1 MKLTSFIATLA
12 TGVAVGL
19 LLAPKKGEEL
29 RKDLTDK
36 TQDTF
41 NKFKEMS
48 KEDFEATL
56 KNTISDLKQV
66 INDFDFDEFKENSAN
81 KLNELKIKI
90 EDLYNQVQEND
101 NFNIVKEKASVIARD
116 VTVKFDDIKQKITN
130 KNFNDLSELD
140 DEIDEIDDALNIII
154 DELKDEE

>member
-101 NFNIVKEKASVIARD
+101 NFNIVKEKVSVIARD

-140 DEIDEIDDALNIII
+140 DEIDEIDDELNIII